1 MPKPRLILD
10 QHFRQV
16 EELFSPT
23 SYDELGQMCEI
34 VGGQNW
40 RMDRRKLE
48 KALPGATFLVASKPE
63 LTSEL
68 ITTAPNLKATIEVSG
83 AFQAGLDYT
92 ACFDRGIEVLS
103 CMPGFM
109 YSVAEMA
116 LGMIVAG
123 ARGLVSEHENFRRR
137 SENWLAD
144 NPLTDFTLYGQ
155 KVGFVGYGAIAR
167 ETHRL
172 LASFAPVVQAYDP
185 WLSENEAGVPLVAL
199 EEVMTQNRV
208 VVIAAS
214 PTAENEAMISA
225 ELVGK
230 IRAGTLVVLI
240 SRAHCVDF
248 PAMVAAAKTGQIR
261 FATDVFPDEPILL
274 DDPIRDLRN
283 VILSPHRAA
292 AVPGG
297 RQPIGDMIV
306 DDVRAIL
313 EGRPERKLKPANPA
327 HVASLAAAVKPLK
340 MLE

>member
-10 QHFRQV
+10 QHFRKV
-16 EELFSPT
+16 EELFSP
-23 SYDELGQMCEI
+23 SAYENLDQMCEI

-40 RMDRRKLE
+40 PMDRKKLDD
-48 KALPGATFLVASKPE
+48 ALPGAAFLVAAKPR
-63 LTSEL
+63 LSAAR
-68 ITTAPNLKATIEVSG
+68 IADAPGLKAIIEVSG
-83 AFQAGLDYT
+83 AFQTGLDYA

-103 CMPGFM
+103 CSPGFM

-123 ARGLVSEHENFRRR
+123 ARGLVAEHENFRRR

-144 NPLTDFTLYGQ
+144 NPLTDFSLYGQ
-155 KVGFVGYGAIAR
+155 RVGFVGYGAIAR

-172 LASFAPVVQAYDP
+172 LAPFAPVVTAYDP
-185 WLSENEAGVPLVAL
+185 WLTAAQAGVPMVSLD
-199 EEVMTQNRV
+199 EVLTENRV
-208 VVIAAS
+208 VIVAAS
-214 PTAENEAMISA
+214 PTAENAAMVSA
-225 ELVGK
+225 ELIAK
-230 IRAGTLVVLI
+230 IPRGTLVVLI

-248 PAMVAAAKTGQIR
+248 EAMVAAAESGQIR
-261 FATDVFPDEPILL
+261 FATDVFPDEPILS
-274 DDPIRDLRN
+274 DDRIREVRN

-292 AVPGG
+292 AVAGG

-306 DDVRAIL
+306 HDLRAML
-313 EGRPERKLKPANPA
+313 EGRPERRLKPADPA

>member
-1 MPKPRLILD
+1 MQKPRLILD

-16 EELFSPT
+16 EELFRPSA
-23 SYDELGQMCEI
+23 YDELDRMCEI
-34 VGGQNW
+34 IGGQNW
-40 RMDRRKLE
+40 PMDRARLKGN
-48 KALPGATFLVASKPE
+48 LPGATFLVAAKPE
-63 LTSEL
+63 LTAEQIAS
-68 ITTAPNLKATIEVSG
+68 APGLKATIEVSG

-116 LGMIVAG
+116 LGMILAG
-123 ARGLVSEHENFRRR
+123 ARGLVTEHENFRRR

-144 NPLTDFTLYGQ
+144 NPLTDFTLYGAR
-155 KVGFVGYGAIAR
+155 VGFVGYGAIAR

-172 LASFAPVVQAYDP
+172 LAPFAPVVEAHDP
-185 WLSENEAGVPLVAL
+185 WISEDEAGVPLVGL
-199 EEVMTQNRV
+199 DDVLTRNRV
-208 VVIAAS
+208 IVITAS

-225 ELVGK
+225 DL
-230 IRAGTLVVLI
+230 IARIPQGTLVVLI

-248 PAMVAAAKTGQIR
+248 PAMVSAARKGQIR
-261 FATDVFPDEPILL
+261 LATDVFPDEPIAL
-274 DDPIRDLRN
+274 DDPVRDLRN

-306 DDVRAIL
+306 HDVRAIL
-313 EGRPERKLKPANPA
+313 DGRPERQLKPADPA
-327 HVASLAAAVKPLK
+327 RVASLAAAVKPLK